1 MKLLADILKKYE
13 YYRTDLGVLYHA
25 DCLQIMPHLEP
36 VDLVLTDPQY
46 GINHPTDY
54 KDRGRGALAE
64 CKNYLPVRGDDKPF
78 DPKPILELN
87 KPTVLWGANHFCS
100 RVPDSSGW
108 LVWDKLRPD
117 TLDQAT
123 CELAWTNFVKGV
135 RRFKYLWNGMIRE
148 SKETIFH
155 PTQKPLALIL
165 WVFSLPWTPPGT
177 TLDPYAGS
185 CTTAVACERLKR
197 KWVCIEIEEYY
208 CKESKQRIENE
219 RKQRKLF

>member
-1 MKLLADILKKYE
+1 MTLPAALAEYE
-13 YYRTDLGVLYHA
+13 YYRTPNGALYCG
-25 DCLQIMPHLEP
+25 DCLEILPMLEQ

-54 KDRGRGALAE
+54 KDRGRGELAE
-64 CKNYLPVRGDDKPF
+64 CKNYLPVHGDDKPF
-78 DPKPILELN
+78 NPSHILKLN
-87 KPTVLWGANHFCS
+87 KPSVLWGANHYCS

-123 CELAWTNFVKGV
+123 CELAWTNFIKGV

-148 SKETIFH
+148 SKEELVH
-155 PTQKPLALIL
+155 PTQKPVALIL
-165 WVFSLPWTPPGT
+165 WIFSLPWTPQGI
-177 TLDPYAGS
+177 TLDLYLGS
-185 CTTAVACERLKR
+185 GTTAVACERLNR
-197 KWVCIEIEEYY
+197 KWIGIEIEEKY
-208 CKESKQRIENE
+208 CAIAKQRIENE